1 MAECFHFDFVAM
13 GSPCELALH
22 AADRVL
28 AETAAEMAMAEVRR
42 LELKYSRYRPDGYM
56 AEINAA
62 ARSGTSILVDEETA
76 DLIDHAS
83 RAFWLSD
90 GLFDVTC
97 GVLREVWNDSLL
109 ARPVEADIASSLA
122 RVGFEKLIWS
132 RPKLSFPISGMEL
145 DFGGIVKEYA
155 ADQAARLCLSAGVSS
170 GLVNLG
176 GDIAIIGSDPGGPPW
191 RIGITDPFG
200 SGAASAAT
208 LFVSGGAVATSGTYE
223 RYRELDGHRYSHVLN
238 PKTGWPVDG
247 LPSVTVVSE
256 SCLVAGMH
264 STIALLMGRA
274 GPSWLRSSGL
284 DFAYLDRSGGLHG
297 SVFSS
302 EQPDFIP
309 DRAER

>member
-1 MAECFHFDFVAM
+1 MADCFHFEFVAM

-22 AADRVL
+22 AADRDA
-28 AETAAEMAMAEVRR
+28 AETAAGMAIAEVRR
-42 LELKYSRYRPDGYM
+42 LELKYSRYRPDSYM

-62 ARSGTSILVDEETA
+62 ARSGTCVLVDEETA

-83 RAFWLSD
+83 RAYWLSD

-109 ARPVEADIASSLA
+109 ARPAEADIASSLV

-132 RPKLSFPISGMEL
+132 RPKLSFSISGMEL

-155 ADQAARLCLSAGVSS
+155 ADQAARFCLSSGVSS

-176 GDIAIIGSDPGGPPW
+176 GDIAVIGRHPGGAQW

-200 SGAASAAT
+200 SGTASAT
-208 LFVSGGAVATSGTYE
+208 LFVSGGGVATSGTYE

-238 PKTGWPVDG
+238 PKTGWPVEG
-247 LPSVTVVSE
+247 LPSVTVASE
-256 SCLVAGMH
+256 SCLTAGMY

-284 DFAYLDRSGGLHG
+284 DFAYIDWDGVLHG

-302 EQPDFIP
+302 ERPNRIH
-309 DRAER
+309 DRADR